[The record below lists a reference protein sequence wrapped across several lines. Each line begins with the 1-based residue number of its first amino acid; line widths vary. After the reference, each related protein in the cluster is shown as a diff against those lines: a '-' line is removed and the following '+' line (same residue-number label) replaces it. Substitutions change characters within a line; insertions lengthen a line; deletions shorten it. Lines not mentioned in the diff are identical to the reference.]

1 MNTRLLAVVL
11 LLSLTAVVLGAT
23 VFREQVAAAA
33 PGIQDV
39 FVTNSTREPV
49 PVHEQGTA
57 DVNVTNAPLAV
68 HEQGTANVNV
78 TNAPLAVRASGE
90 QPVQWK
96 LEWEFGLGECIAF
109 DSYTVPAG
117 KYLRIEQVTLRSTD
131 DIELFRVS
139 TNLLTD
145 NGTTAHFLEFRRAQP
160 VRIYAEPEEGVGF
173 AVALKPKPLGC
184 GPLQYAG
191 SFSGVLIDAP

>member
-1 MNTRLLAVVL
+1 MNSRLLAVVL
-11 LLSLTAVVLGAT
+11 MLSLTAVGLGAT

-57 DVNVTNAPLAV
+57 DVNVANQSLGV

-78 TNAPLAVRASGE
+78 TNAPLAVRMSGE
-90 QPVQWK
+90 QPVQRT
-96 LEWEFGLGECIAF
+96 LEWGFGGGCFAT
-109 DSYTVPAG
+109 DTYAVPSG
-117 KYLRIEQVTLRSTD
+117 KYLRIEQVTFLQAKTQDYIASFAVQTD
-131 DIELFRVS
+131 F
-139 TNLLTD
+139 TK
-145 NGTTAHFLEFRRAQP
+145 HFLEHTKNGVSQL
-160 VRIYAEPEEGVGF
+160 VRVYGSPGSTVGF
-173 AVALKPKPLGC
+173 PVVMDQPIC
-184 GPLQYAG
+184 GGTWQG